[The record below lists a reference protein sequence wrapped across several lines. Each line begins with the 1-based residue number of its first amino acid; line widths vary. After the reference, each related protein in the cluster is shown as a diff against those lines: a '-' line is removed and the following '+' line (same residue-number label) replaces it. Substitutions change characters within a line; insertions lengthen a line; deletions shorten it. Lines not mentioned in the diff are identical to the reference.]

1 MRLTLVVIS
10 LCFILQN
17 SLAQQPKN
25 FGSEAR
31 MLKKTI
37 LENHVQPV
45 SVDNKYSRWVFDR
58 FLDSIDPDRLFLTQD
73 DIKSV
78 EALRD
83 KIDDD
88 LNTMSWVVL
97 PQLTTMVKK
106 SMERYQKSITELG
119 QQPVDFLKA
128 DVFDPDTSWAAN
140 EIILKKRVAQEF
152 RISLFERLLE
162 QQKKTGAKNEAE
174 FLKQYEKPARELV
187 QRVMGR
193 EASRMLQNRN
203 GFDTFIAQEFFKM
216 ISAAFDPH
224 TTYFSAEE
232 VQDFMARLSTTDYY
246 FGITVGENER
256 GEIVVTQLMPGGPAW
271 KSGEMHTGDV
281 LQMLRWQGGDAV
293 ELWGADISEVND
305 ILDEN
310 NHLSMEFTLKRA
322 DGTYKTLSLR
332 KEKVESEES
341 VVKSFMLDGARK
353 IGYIALPDFYTD
365 WGSDENSRCAT
376 DVARE
381 IINLKK
387 EKIEGLII
395 DLRFNG
401 GGSLIEAAAMAG
413 IFIDV
418 GPVAVTKDKA
428 GAMVTIKDSNRGII
442 YEGPLVIMV
451 NGLSASASEILSAAL
466 QDHNRA
472 VIVGG
477 RTYGKS
483 TGQNIIP
490 TDPRMTEKL
499 SGKDKLVGGFTKV
512 TTLRLYRITG
522 KTAQL
527 SGVRPDIA
535 FPDVFQALDIT
546 ESSMPRAF
554 PSDSINKKMYY
565 TPLPALP
572 VKELAE
578 KSRARV
584 EANAKFA
591 AIARYADH
599 LGENKDQEEAFAMSW
614 KNFNSLYQ
622 ELKSEVSAFEAN
634 SSTDQQAFKASKLE
648 ASLQRMQID
657 SYANDINQA
666 YIKNL
671 QKDIFLNE
679 AFHIICDLVSHV
691 TKK

>member
-1 MRLTLVVIS
+1 MRLVLFVFPF
-10 LCFILQN
+10 CFIVQAI
-17 SLAQQPKN
+17 SAQQPKN
-25 FGSEAR
+25 FSTEAR

-45 SVDNKYSRWVFDR
+45 SVDNKYSRWVFDQ
-58 FLDSIDPDRLFLTQD
+58 FINNIDPDRLFFTQE
-73 DIKSV
+73 DIRSV
-78 EALRD
+78 ETLRD

-88 LNTMSWVVL
+88 LNTASWVVL
-97 PQLTTMVKK
+97 PQLTTMIKK
-106 SMERYQKSITELG
+106 SLERYQKGITELG
-119 QQPVDFLKA
+119 QQPIDFTKA
-128 DVFDPDTSWAAN
+128 DVFDPDTSWSAN
-140 EIILKKRVAQEF
+140 EAALKKRLAQEF
-152 RISLFERLLE
+152 RISVFERLVD
-162 QQKKTGAKNEAE
+162 QQRKTAARNEAE

-187 QRVMGR
+187 QRVMSR
-193 EASRMLQNRN
+193 EAGRMLQSRN
-203 GFDTFIAQEFFKM
+203 GFDVFVAQEFFKM
-216 ISAAFDPH
+216 MSAAFDPH

-232 VQDFMARLSTTDYY
+232 VQDFMARLSTSDYF
-246 FGITVGENER
+246 FGISVGENEK
-256 GEIVVTQLMPGGPAW
+256 GELIITQLMPGGPAW
-271 KSGEMHTGDV
+271 KSGEIHTGDV
-281 LQMLRWQGGDAV
+281 LQMIRWQGGDPI

-305 ILDEN
+305 IMDEN
-310 NHLSMEFTLKRA
+310 NHLSMEFTLKRP
-322 DGTYKTLSLR
+322 DGTYKTVVLR

-341 VVKSFMLDGARK
+341 VVKSFLLDGAKR

-365 WGSDENSRCAT
+365 WGNKENSRCAT

-401 GGSLIEAAAMAG
+401 GGSLTEASAMAG

-418 GPVAVTKDKA
+418 GPVAVLKDKA
-428 GAMVTIKDSNRGII
+428 GTMVTIKDSNRGII
-442 YEGPLVIMV
+442 YEGPLVLMI
-451 NGLSASASEILSAAL
+451 NGMSASASEILSAAL

-483 TGQNIIP
+483 TAQRIIP
-490 TDPRMTEKL
+490 TETRAATRPAT
-499 SGKDKLVGGFTKV
+499 DKLAAGFTKV
-512 TTLRLYRITG
+512 TIEKVYRITG

-527 SGVRPDIA
+527 NGVTPDISL
-535 FPDVFQALDIT
+535 PDVFKGLGINEA
-546 ESSMPRAF
+546 SMPRAL

-572 VKELAE
+572 LKELAE

-584 EANAKFA
+584 SSNPKFA
-591 AIARYADH
+591 SIERYSEH
-599 LGENKDQEEAFAMSW
+599 LAAGKEQEKPFGMSW

-622 ELKSEVSAFEAN
+622 DLKSEVSVFEA
-634 SSTDQQAFKASKLE
+634 SSTTEQEAFKASKLD
-648 ASLQRMQID
+648 ATLQRMQID
-657 SYANDINQA
+657 SYANEVNQA

-679 AFHIICDLVSHV
+679 AFHIICDLVSYV